1 MLFKL
6 ILKKHTYIKK
16 MYYICKKK
24 VMDRNEIL
32 EKNLLE
38 AGRLLKESKRMIKLT
53 YAERVYLQQWFYQK
67 TGNRILN
74 RACDI
79 EQALLVFYDVVLDE
93 KTKKQ
98 AEAEIN
104 EDKTTEKKTT
114 AKKTTTTKTKKVE
127 DNETKESEEAD
138 DKL

>member
-1 MLFKL
+1 
-6 ILKKHTYIKK
+6 
-16 MYYICKKK
+16 
-24 VMDRNEIL
+24 MDRNEIL

-38 AGRLLKESKRMIKLT
+38 AGRLLKESKKMITLT
-53 YAERVYLQQWFYQK
+53 YSERNYLQQWFYQK

-79 EQALLVFYDVVLDE
+79 EQALLVFYDAVLDE
-93 KTKKQ
+93 KTKTKKQ
-98 AEAEIN
+98 AETEKT
-104 EDKTTEKKTT
+104 ETTEKQSTTKKSTT
-114 AKKTTTTKTKKVE
+114 AKTKKIE

>member
-1 MLFKL
+1 
-6 ILKKHTYIKK
+6 
-16 MYYICKKK
+16 
-24 VMDRNEIL
+24 MDRNEIL

-38 AGRLLKESKRMIKLT
+38 AARLLKESKRMITLT
-53 YAERVYLQQWFYQK
+53 YSERNYLQQWFYQK
-67 TGNRILN
+67 TGNRIMN

-93 KTKKQ
+93 KTKTKKQ

-104 EDKTTEKKTT
+104 EDKTIEKKTT
-114 AKKTTTTKTKKVE
+114 TKKTTTTKTKKVE
-127 DNETKESEEAD
+127 DNETKESEKTD

>member
-1 MLFKL
+1 
-6 ILKKHTYIKK
+6 
-16 MYYICKKK
+16 
-24 VMDRNEIL
+24 MDRNEIL

-38 AGRLLKESKRMIKLT
+38 AGRLLKESKKMITLT
-53 YAERVYLQQWFYQK
+53 YSERTYLQQWFYQK

-93 KTKKQ
+93 KTKTKKQ
-98 AEAEIN
+98 AETEKT
-104 EDKTTEKKTT
+104 ETTEKQSTTKKSTT
-114 AKKTTTTKTKKVE
+114 AKTKKIE

>member
-1 MLFKL
+1 
-6 ILKKHTYIKK
+6 
-16 MYYICKKK
+16 
-24 VMDRNEIL
+24 MDRNEIL

-38 AGRLLKESKRMIKLT
+38 AGRLLKESKKMITLT
-53 YAERVYLQQWFYQK
+53 YSERTYLQQWIYQK

-93 KTKKQ
+93 KTKTKKQ
-98 AEAEIN
+98 AETEKT
-104 EDKTTEKKTT
+104 ETTEKQSTTKKSTT
-114 AKKTTTTKTKKVE
+114 AKTKKIE
-127 DNETKESEEAD
+127 DNETKESEESD

>member
-1 MLFKL
+1 M
-6 ILKKHTYIKK
+6 
-16 MYYICKKK
+16 
-24 VMDRNEIL
+24 
-32 EKNLLE
+32 
-38 AGRLLKESKRMIKLT
+38 
-53 YAERVYLQQWFYQK
+53 
-67 TGNRILN
+67 N

-93 KTKKQ
+93 KTKTKKQ